1 MEFCSLRNYKFDR
14 ESTIEQLA
22 LILKDWGSNMRKLD
36 GTDYKEGVIETIW
49 NTTEALLQE
58 KFYTDFGRK
67 FDPFKDVAFLSARR
81 AQDTKRK
88 ELQRLPEKQKVSS
101 TALSYEEHH
110 KTCKQWN
117 DETPVGLQMKFY
129 HISSVELAWRGGE
142 AASCLVDYF
151 DEELDNKGSPTG
163 RIKYNSI
170 FSKTCQGGSQPC
182 AVTKWLVTNSEHPAL
197 CPVRLFR
204 KLLSRRGTNITTNR
218 LFLAANRYW
227 KQGSNTNWYK
237 NSPIGVDAISKWTKN
252 SAENIGLDTKKDKI
266 SNHSNRA
273 TPVSQLIKAGVG
285 E

>member
-1 MEFCSLRNYKFDR
+1 MYLNNVPKNTTKSGNYIWKQFREFCSLRNYKFDR

-36 GTDYKEGVIETIW
+36 GTDYKEGVTKTIW

-110 KTCKQWN
+110 KICKQWN
-117 DETPVGLQMKFY
+117 EETPVGLQMKFY
-129 HISSVELAWRGGE
+129 HIASVELAWRGGE

-151 DEELDNKGSPTG
+151 DEELDNDNKGSPTG
-163 RIKYNSI
+163 RIKYNPI
-170 FSKTCQGGSQPC
+170 FFK
-182 AVTKWLVTNSEHPAL
+182 NM
-197 CPVRLFR
+197 
-204 KLLSRRGTNITTNR
+204 SRRKSTMCGYKMARYEFRTSRIVSCSTFQEIT
-218 LFLAANRYW
+218 LKKRYKYYN
-227 KQGSNTNWYK
+227 KQIVFSG
-237 NSPIGVDAISKWTKN
+237 
-252 SAENIGLDTKKDKI
+252 
-266 SNHSNRA
+266 
-273 TPVSQLIKAGVG
+273 
-285 E
+285 